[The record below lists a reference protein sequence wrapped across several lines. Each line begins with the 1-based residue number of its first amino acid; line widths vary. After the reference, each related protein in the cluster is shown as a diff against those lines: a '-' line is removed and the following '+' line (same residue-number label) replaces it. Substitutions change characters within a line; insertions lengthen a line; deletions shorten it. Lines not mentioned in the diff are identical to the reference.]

1 MHEAARGCEA
11 TLIGDPAARIAA
23 SCLISGY
30 KVIQRFIEIECT
42 QNLTTPGDL
51 SFPET
56 GFIAL

>member
-1 MHEAARGCEA
+1 MRAAGSPIRVA
-11 TLIGDPAARIAA
+11 SQPIAA
-23 SCLISGY
+23 SCLVSGY

>member
-1 MHEAARGCEA
+1 MGCES

-56 GFIAL
+56 GFITL